1 MVIDSEVNPPTSLRR
16 SRTQMRSGDVEH
28 TERMARTVTHKTLV
42 SETRVSRHPLSIAQ
56 DGGTRK
62 VQLVEQESMH
72 IKEKVQKQ
80 AEQITALTQ
89 EVR

>member
-1 MVIDSEVNPPTSLRR
+1 MAIDSEVDPPTSLRR
-16 SRTQMRSGDVEH
+16 SRTRSGDVEH
-28 TERMARTVTHKTLV
+28 TEHMARTVTHKKLV
-42 SETRVSRHPLSIAQ
+42 SEMRVSRHPLSIAQ

-62 VQLVEQESMH
+62 VQLVEQESMQ

-80 AEQITALTQ
+80 AEQITALMQ